1 MNGSRLK
8 YTLLQLKRGAKV
20 IPRILAMTLILGALI
35 SLLGWQMIRSQQ
47 SEERSSKVKIGL
59 VGDVESSTYLR
70 MGLYYLQNLDSAQHT
85 LDIIPMTEKEAE
97 EALMAAQLQ
106 AYIVIPDGFEEAVGS
121 YADDKPIRYVAT
133 EGAVGIGAVLTGE
146 IARSVSG
153 LLRDSQDSIY
163 GMQTLLAERTDLS
176 DYELA
181 MLGDEMIFRYAG
193 MTAARTS
200 LFEFDYVSAKE
211 ELSIIGYYISG
222 AIILFL
228 MLWGVCACPLYAEE
242 KEAGSGGALSR
253 LLKARGIGP
262 AAQVLGE
269 EAGFMVVTFLSVLLV
284 WVVLFAT
291 VRIFHVDFREL
302 GLWSDAE
309 FFLLFLEML
318 PIMIMFGSLQFLIM
332 ETTRQ
337 LFGSMLSILL
347 SALVLGYLGGCFY
360 PISYFPVMM
369 QKAASW
375 LPSGVARSYF
385 GECMLGRFDL
395 RGFFYMLI
403 VAAAA
408 TMLSILLRRKE
419 VGA

>member
-20 IPRILAMTLILGALI
+20 VPRILAMTLILGALI
-35 SLLGWQMIRSQQ
+35 SLLGWQMIRSQL

-70 MGLYYLQNLDSAQHT
+70 VGLYYLQNLDSMQHT

-181 MLGDEMIFRYAG
+181 LLGDEMIFRYAG
-193 MTAARTS
+193 MTAARES

-269 EAGFMVVTFLSVLLV
+269 EAGFMAVTFLSVLLV
-284 WVVLFAT
+284 WMALFAT

-302 GLWSDAE
+302 GLWSNAE

-318 PIMIMFGSLQFLIM
+318 PIMVMFGSLQFLIM

-375 LPSGVARSYF
+375 LPSGVARNYF

-395 RGFFYMLI
+395 RGFVYMLI

-408 TMLSILLRRKE
+408 TMLSILLRRKK

>member
-1 MNGSRLK
+1 MNGGRLK
-8 YTLLQLKRGAKV
+8 YAFLQMKRGAKV
-20 IPRILAMTLILGALI
+20 MPRILAMTLILGAII
-35 SLLGWQMIRSQQ
+35 SLLGWQMIRSQM

-59 VGDVESSTYLR
+59 VGDVESSSYLR
-70 MGLYYLQNLDSAQHT
+70 MGLYYLQNLDSAQYA

-106 AYIVIPDGFEEAVGS
+106 AYIVIPEGFEEAVGS

-146 IARSVSG
+146 IADAVAG

-163 GMQTLLAERTDLS
+163 GMQTLLAERADLS

-181 MLGDEMIFRYAG
+181 LLGDEMIFRYAG

-200 LFEFDYVSAKE
+200 LFDFEFISVKE
-211 ELSIIGYYISG
+211 ELSIFGYYISG

-242 KEAGSGGALSR
+242 KEAGSAGALSR

-269 EAGFMVVTFLSVLLV
+269 EAGFMIVTFLSVLFV
-284 WVVLFAT
+284 WLALYGVVRLAH
-291 VRIFHVDFREL
+291 IDFREL

-318 PIMIMFGSLQFLIM
+318 PIMLMFGSLQFLIM
-332 ETTRQ
+332 EVTRQ

-347 SALVLGYLGGCFY
+347 SALVLGYLSGCFY
-360 PISYFPVMM
+360 PISYFPVIM
-369 QKAASW
+369 QKIAFW
-375 LPSGVARSYF
+375 LPSGAARSYF

-395 RGFFYMLI
+395 RGLVYMLA
-403 VAAAA
+403 VTAAA
-408 TMLSILLRRKE
+408 TVLSILLRRKK